1 MTDFNKIELAAI
13 LRQDIRSFAVKCL
26 QTTNPNTVYVKNW
39 HHDALAYLLARCF
52 RGHCTRALITM
63 PPRELKTHFVSV
75 SFCAYVLGHRPS
87 AHVIVASYNRELAQ
101 EFLDGVKQIL
111 GAAWYQDLFP
121 QTKLRKNTGTEVK
134 TTENGS
140 VFATSVSSTLTGK
153 GGDFIIVDDPHSVR
167 EAYSD
172 DIRKGTIDWFRSC
185 LSSRTND
192 PAKACFIVVQQRVHT
207 DDLAG
212 YLIDQK
218 GWEHLNLPAVADRD
232 RAIHIGDNNVH
243 IFKEGDL
250 LNPSRLTEKILDQK
264 FQEMGKLD
272 FSSQFLQ
279 APIAAEG
286 NLIPVNKFR
295 TFDPQNFSPKAGE
308 VFQAWDLAISE
319 ESLGDF
325 TVGTTWFV
333 ANRAY
338 YLLDVYRE
346 KHDFE
351 HTKQAIV
358 ALAGTYPV
366 TQILVES
373 NGIGQAMV
381 SELRNANLPV
391 KGILSKLSKAS
402 RAQPCT
408 GQIERGQVYLPM
420 NAPWREAF
428 IDECRAFPKGKHD
441 DQVDSL
447 TLLLNAVREYETSEQ
462 RVRDHI
468 VGLDRYSEMQIA
480 EQQLEQTRY
489 RDGRNDNWLM
499 RVLDQRKPGWS
510 D

>member
-250 LNPSRLTEKILDQK
+250 LNPSRLTEKIL
-264 FQEMGKLD
+264 GKGE
-272 FSSQFLQ
+272 QG
-279 APIAAEG
+279 EG
-286 NLIPVNKFR
+286 DPVIRHGRIKR
-295 TFDPQNFSPKAGE
+295 PTCSR
-308 VFQAWDLAISE
+308 I
-319 ESLGDF
+319 
-325 TVGTTWFV
+325 GT
-333 ANRAY
+333 
-338 YLLDVYRE
+338 
-346 KHDFE
+346 
-351 HTKQAIV
+351 
-358 ALAGTYPV
+358 
-366 TQILVES
+366 
-373 NGIGQAMV
+373 
-381 SELRNANLPV
+381 
-391 KGILSKLSKAS
+391 
-402 RAQPCT
+402 
-408 GQIERGQVYLPM
+408 
-420 NAPWREAF
+420 
-428 IDECRAFPKGKHD
+428 
-441 DQVDSL
+441 
-447 TLLLNAVREYETSEQ
+447 
-462 RVRDHI
+462 
-468 VGLDRYSEMQIA
+468 
-480 EQQLEQTRY
+480 
-489 RDGRNDNWLM
+489 
-499 RVLDQRKPGWS
+499 RVLGLPEHGGKKGSCPLGHALVPNGGFQVVPGEP
-510 D
+510 DKTVPLFDVA